1 MGTNSDCCSCF
12 KHPDDNGTE
21 ADINSENKNKIEI
34 LNQPTKNTVKKVDSL
49 KSNTIEP
56 EISKIISDK
65 DYESVFSEKSDLKPL
80 INNSC
85 NPEVTIQS
93 FYRGS
98 IYRKNY
104 KKLNGIKSEL
114 IAQHNEKIKSVEKN
128 FISKLI
134 LKNEKLFKDSNFEN
148 NWRQYYNTN
157 EMNEFEPKF
166 NNDILIKTDCLV
178 SKYKN
183 EDCLYKGTL
192 TIDSIQKY
200 KNAQGKKLYN
210 INSLTGKGVLYLRNG
225 KKYVGNFING
235 ELNGWCRYINSKGV
249 CYEGLFIK
257 GVLNGKGEIIKI
269 DENLRKHIY
278 KGDIKNFKKEGKGKE
293 KTNDFS
299 YEGEFV
305 NDMKHG
311 NGKIFYNN
319 NGDYYEGQF
328 YNGAIT
334 GKGFYKWKNQ
344 HTYFGDFVCGKM
356 HGKGLYKWT
365 DGNQYEGEYIN
376 NIKEGQGEFKW
387 NDGKIYKGSFENGK
401 PHGKGLLTIKGITFD
416 AIFDNGTYLGDLKE
430 AMNSPS
436 SN

>member
-34 LNQPTKNTVKKVDSL
+34 LNQPTKNSVRKVESL
-49 KSNTIEP
+49 RSNLEEP
-56 EISKIISDK
+56 EISKIMSNK
-65 DYESVFSEKSDLKPL
+65 DYESVFSEKNDLKPL

-85 NPEVTIQS
+85 LPEVLIQS

-114 IAQHNEKIKSVEKN
+114 IAQHNEKIKSIEKS
-128 FISKLI
+128 FITKLI
-134 LKNEKLFKDSNFEN
+134 LKSEKLFKDSNFEN

-157 EMNEFEPKF
+157 EINLYEPKS
-166 NNDILIKTDCLV
+166 NNDILVNTHCLV

-192 TIDSIQKY
+192 TLDSIQKN
-200 KNAQGKKLYN
+200 KNVQSKMLYN
-210 INSLTGKGVLYLRNG
+210 INSLTGRGVLYLRNG
-225 KKYVGNFING
+225 KKYEGNFING

-328 YNGAIT
+328 SNGLIT

-387 NDGKIYKGSFENGK
+387 NDGKIYKGRFENGK

-416 AIFDNGTYLGDLKE
+416 AIFDKGTYLGDLKE

>member
-34 LNQPTKNTVKKVDSL
+34 LNPPIKNSVKKVESL
-49 KSNTIEP
+49 RSNLVEP
-56 EISKIISDK
+56 EISKIMSNK
-65 DYESVFSEKSDLKPL
+65 DYESTFSEKNDLKPL

-85 NPEVTIQS
+85 LPEVLIQS
-93 FYRGS
+93 SYRGS

-104 KKLNGIKSEL
+104 RKLNGIKSEL
-114 IAQHNEKIKSVEKN
+114 IAQHNEKIKSIEKN

-134 LKNEKLFKDSNFEN
+134 LKSEKLFKDSNFEN
-148 NWRQYYNTN
+148 NWRHYYNTN
-157 EMNEFEPKF
+157 EINLYEPKS
-166 NNDILIKTDCLV
+166 NNDILVNTDCLV

-192 TIDSIQKY
+192 TLDSIQKN
-200 KNAQGKKLYN
+200 KNVQSKMLYN
-210 INSLTGKGVLYLRNG
+210 INSLTGRGVLYLRNG
-225 KKYVGNFING
+225 KKYEGNFING

-328 YNGAIT
+328 SNGLIT

-387 NDGKIYKGSFENGK
+387 NDGKIYKGRFENGK

-416 AIFDNGTYLGDLKE
+416 AIFDKGTYLGDLKE

>member
-85 NPEVTIQS
+85 NPEVIIQS

-157 EMNEFEPKF
+157 EMIEFEPKF

-192 TIDSIQKY
+192 TLDSIQKN
-200 KNAQGKKLYN
+200 KNVQSKMLYN
-210 INSLTGKGVLYLRNG
+210 INSLTGRGVLYLRNG
-225 KKYVGNFING
+225 KKYEGNFING

-328 YNGAIT
+328 SNGLIT

-344 HTYFGDFVCGKM
+344 HTYLGDFVCGKM

>member
-34 LNQPTKNTVKKVDSL
+34 LNQPTKNSVKKVESF
-49 KSNTIEP
+49 KSNSVEP
-56 EISKIISDK
+56 EISKIASNK
-65 DYESVFSEKSDLKPL
+65 DYESIFSEKSDLKPL

-85 NPEVTIQS
+85 HPEVSIQS

-98 IYRKNY
+98 IFRKNY
-104 KKLNGIKSEL
+104 NKLNGIKSEL
-114 IAQHNEKIKSVEKN
+114 IAQHNEKIKSIEKD

-134 LKNEKLFKDSNFEN
+134 IKNEKLFKNSNFKE
-148 NWRQYYNTN
+148 NWRHYYNTN
-157 EMNEFEPKF
+157 EIKEFEPTF
-166 NNDILIKTDCLV
+166 NSDILVKTDCLV

-183 EDCLYKGTL
+183 EECLYKGTL
-192 TIDSIQKY
+192 TLDSIQK
-200 KNAQGKKLYN
+200 NKKKQNKISYN
-210 INSLTGKGVLYLRNG
+210 INSLTGKGVLYLKNG
-225 KKYVGNFING
+225 KKYEGNFING

-299 YEGEFV
+299 YEGEFA
-305 NDMKHG
+305 NDTKHG
-311 NGKIFYNN
+311 NGKIYYNN

-328 YNGAIT
+328 YNGVIT
-334 GKGFYKWKNQ
+334 GKGFYRWKNQ
-344 HTYFGDFVCGKM
+344 HTYYGDFVCGKM

>member
-34 LNQPTKNTVKKVDSL
+34 SNQPTKNTVKKVDSL

-80 INNSC
+80 INNSF

-166 NNDILIKTDCLV
+166 NNDNLIKTDCLV

-225 KKYVGNFING
+225 KKYEGNFING